1 MKKRAVKTEARNAR
15 EAIEKM
21 LIEKKLSNK
30 IDYEVVKSLNIIG
43 SLPQPPKIEESSTK
57 AEDSLISKR
66 TNTEPDDGV
75 NIIFINIFFYIFKF
89 CLRKF
94 D

>member
-1 MKKRAVKTEARNAR
+1 MKKRVVKTEARNAG

-43 SLPQPPKIEESSTK
+43 ALPLPPKVEESSTK

-66 TNTEPDDGV
+66 TNTDPDDGV
-75 NIIFINIFFYIFKF
+75 LIIFIDIF
-89 CLRKF
+89 
-94 D
+94 